1 MKALVIGAGGV
12 GRAIANIA
20 SRRSFIESMV
30 IADRTLARAEEAV
43 ARVKDPRFSAAMVN
57 AAELED
63 IRDLIRKA
71 DPDVVINA
79 VDPRFVMPIF
89 LACEIENTN
98 YIDMAMS
105 LSRKHPHYPYTE
117 TGVKLGDEQFARDFN
132 WDERKI
138 YALIGMG
145 VEPGMS
151 DIFAKYAS
159 EHLFSRIDSC
169 TILDGSNLRVEGYDF
184 APSFSIW
191 TTIEECLNPPLV
203 WEDGRGWYT
212 TTPFSELEI
221 FDFPEGIGPV
231 ECVNVEHEEVNML
244 PRTMD
249 AKKVAFKYGLG
260 TEFISVLKTLHALG
274 LDKINPVWVR
284 SKSGKSQ
291 VAPRDLV
298 AAVLPDPA
306 SLVDVMTGKTC
317 AGTLVTGKGKDGK
330 PLGKSNRSFEYD
342 NVTDKYVT
350 FLLEEMIP
358 LAESKGYKISKD
370 PKRRGIAGASSGG
383 ICAFNAAWQRP
394 DAFSKVF
401 TTIGSFTNIRGV
413 LSNGK
418 EVGGDQFPRMVMESP
433 KKDIRIY
440 SQDGTHDLTNQ
451 FGVWPEA
458 NQKMAEAWK
467 AKGYDYKFVMGEG
480 THNGRH
486 GAMLLPEA
494 LTWLWRDVR

>member
-1 MKALVIGAGGV
+1 MKTIAKTCVNLSLNYRCDRITIIRLELNIMKALVIGAGGV

-30 IADRTLARAEEAV
+30 IADRTLSRAEEAV

-63 IRDLIRKA
+63 VRELIRKA

-138 YALIGMG
+138 FALIGMG

-151 DIFAKYAS
+151 DVFAKYAS

-169 TILDGSNLRVEGYDF
+169 TILDGSNLRVEGFDF

-191 TTIEECLNPPLV
+191 TTIEECLNPPIV

-231 ECVNVEHEEVNML
+231 ECVNVEHEEVIL
-244 PRTMD
+244 IPQKID
-249 AKKVAFKYGLG
+249 AKKVNFKYGLG
-260 TEFISVLKTLHALG
+260 AEFITILKTINMLG
-274 LDKINPVWVR
+274 MDRKETVEVQ
-284 SKSGKSQ
+284 G
-291 VAPRDLV
+291 VAVSPRDLLT
-298 AAVLPDPA
+298 ASLPDPGT
-306 SLVDVMTGKTC
+306 LGERMRGKTC
-317 AGTLVTGKGKDGK
+317 AGTLVKGLDKQGNPKAVYIYNVVDNAWSMKEFGDQAVVWQTAINPVIALELIHNGIWK
-330 PLGKSNRSFEYD
+330 PQGVNGPEWFESKPFLD
-342 NVTDKYVT
+342 
-350 FLLEEMIP
+350 LLEEYGTSWHMRDED
-358 LAESKGYKISKD
+358 AS
-370 PKRRGIAGASSGG
+370 GI
-383 ICAFNAAWQRP
+383 I
-394 DAFSKVF
+394 K
-401 TTIGSFTNIRGV
+401 
-413 LSNGK
+413 
-418 EVGGDQFPRMVMESP
+418 
-433 KKDIRIY
+433 
-440 SQDGTHDLTNQ
+440 
-451 FGVWPEA
+451 
-458 NQKMAEAWK
+458 
-467 AKGYDYKFVMGEG
+467 
-480 THNGRH
+480 
-486 GAMLLPEA
+486 
-494 LTWLWRDVR
+494 